1 MLQENVCKD
10 EHIVH
15 ELSVRN
21 YTCDILVRKTMYITW
36 VFSLSLLVECLGKGG
51 EVAEQCLYNFKT
63 KIQNEQ

>member
-1 MLQENVCKD
+1 
-10 EHIVH
+10 
-15 ELSVRN
+15 
-21 YTCDILVRKTMYITW
+21 MYITC